1 MHGEIVELELKD
13 EVSKG
18 KGCIVF
24 DLGCYFPYVNQEDL
38 YFDFQVGE
46 EQLTDIKLNHRYPNH
61 GYVTISKKV
70 GRKLSKLGYPYFV
83 ELNAQQDILLT
94 IKIGL
99 KDDYITIV
107 FPVHVTLTQDKP
119 VCMLSMR
126 LLYDDMDFTFHSYW
140 KSESGI
146 GWNRTVWTNNVASI
160 SKLKERYVVELDT
173 PTRLDKSVVIYH
185 TVLEPIPQ
193 SLHELLI

>member
-24 DLGCYFPYVNQEDL
+24 DLSCYFPYANQEDL

-83 ELNAQQDILLT
+83 ELNTQQDILLT

-107 FPVHVTLTQDKP
+107 FPIHVTLTQDKP
-119 VCMLSMR
+119 VCALSMK
-126 LLYDDMDFTFHSYW
+126 LSFDKMNFVFHSYW
-140 KSESGI
+140 KDESGI
-146 GWNRTVWTNNVASI
+146 GWHGTAWTNNVASI

-185 TVLEPIPQ
+185 TVLEPVPQ
-193 SLHELLI
+193 KLKDLLV